1 MENKNVLEL
10 TADECFYELK
20 SRKAKITD
28 KELTEIYEN
37 CLNLLNKYKVTGQIQ
52 GMRKLIFH
60 LQNIEKE
67 RLLVS
72 MGVDTFVYKSDI
84 EDYIS
89 NVADKS
95 VKICEIGDYERDIP
109 DEIVDI
115 VAKTKDL
122 FTVLYVVYTDY
133 TGKSERR
140 IEASKRTQDPILFGS
155 MMDRDNGVVVERFYF
170 LGDWVDE
177 YCDLTLDK
185 MVAEV
190 KKKTGVE
197 IRREIATPKDIEE
210 LQAQLNNISL
220 RNGSFVQTN
229 YKPEKSTLWSKVMN
243 IIKRNKL

>member
-1 MENKNVLEL
+1 MENNKDIMSL
-10 TADECFYELK
+10 TADECFVELK
-20 SRKAKITD
+20 SRQAKITD
-28 KELTEIYEN
+28 RELSEIYDN

-60 LQNIEKE
+60 LENIEKE
-67 RLLVS
+67 RILVN

-84 EDYIS
+84 EDYVS
-89 NVADKS
+89 HVADKS

-109 DEIVDI
+109 DDIVSI

-122 FTVLYVVYTDY
+122 FSVMYIVYTDY

-140 IEASKRTQDPILFGS
+140 IEAAKRTQDPILFGS
-155 MMDRDNGVVVERFYF
+155 FQNRNDGVIVERFYF

-190 KKKTGVE
+190 KKKKGIE
-197 IRREIATPKDIEE
+197 IRKEISTPKDIEE
-210 LQAQLNNISL
+210 LKAQLENL
-220 RNGSFVQTN
+220 APRNGTFVQAN
-229 YKPEKSTLWSKVMN
+229 RQPKKKGMWSK
-243 IIKRNKL
+243 IINVIKGE

>member
-1 MENKNVLEL
+1 MENNKDIMTL
-10 TADECFYELK
+10 TADECFDHLK
-20 SRKAKITD
+20 NKKAKITD
-28 KELTEIYEN
+28 RELTEIYDN
-37 CLNLLNKYKVTGQIQ
+37 CLQLLNKYKVTGQIQ

-60 LQNIEKE
+60 LENIEKE
-67 RLLVS
+67 RMLVS

-84 EDYIS
+84 EDYVS

-109 DEIVDI
+109 DEIVSI

-122 FTVLYVVYTDY
+122 FNVMYIVYTDY

-140 IEASKRTQDPILFGS
+140 IEAAKRTQDPILFGS
-155 MMDRDNGVVVERFYF
+155 MMDRDKGVIVERFYF

-190 KKKTGVE
+190 KKKKGVE
-197 IRREIATPKDIEE
+197 IRREISTPKDIEE
-210 LQAQLNNISL
+210 LKAQLENL
-220 RNGSFVQTN
+220 APRNGTFVQTN
-229 YKPEKSTLWSKVMN
+229 RQPKKQGLWAKVTN
-243 IIKRNKL
+243 IIRGK